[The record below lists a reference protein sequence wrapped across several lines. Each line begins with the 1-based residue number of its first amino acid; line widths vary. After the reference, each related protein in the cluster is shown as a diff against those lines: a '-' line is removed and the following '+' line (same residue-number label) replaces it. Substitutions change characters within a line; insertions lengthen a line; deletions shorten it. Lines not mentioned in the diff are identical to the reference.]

1 MLYPSYLL
9 TRTSRTRTPTQE
21 LEGLSSHLSWDQK
34 DLSTIFSRVLKQQMI
49 VQGRLGEK
57 SKWKLFL
64 FGNCSTLL
72 WIINLLLSQ
81 SKGTM
86 IIPNS
91 AIKELSF
98 LRWALVPVPIP
109 ANAVSIKYLASS
121 HKWQPNRSVE
131 LYILERVCDS
141 VVAYLNLLIWPFVA
155 KLMTWPLWT
164 QVELGCFSRR
174 LFPLWP
180 KMRFSLPH
188 YLRGFQDCTWCI
200 WEARAWHQTLWNS
213 SFSSVSLLFCC
224 LHLCL
229 AFSSASDFW
238 STSVK
243 CKL

>member
-1 MLYPSYLL
+1 MLYPSYIL
-9 TRTSRTRTPTQE
+9 TCTSRTSTPTQE
-21 LEGLSSHLSWDQK
+21 LEGLSSRLSWDQK

-49 VQGRLGEK
+49 VQERLGEK
-57 SKWKLFL
+57 RKWKLFL

-131 LYILERVCDS
+131 RYILERVCDS
-141 VVAYLNLLIWPFVA
+141 VVACLNLLVWPFVA

-164 QVELGCFSRR
+164 QVERCCISRR
-174 LFPLWP
+174 LFPLPSDP
-180 KMRFSLPH
+180 KRGSASLTICGAFRTAPGVYEKPEH
-188 YLRGFQDCTWCI
+188 DIRLLVEFKLFQCV
-200 WEARAWHQTLWNS
+200 S
-213 SFSSVSLLFCC
+213 SFLLFTSLLS
-224 LHLCL
+224 L
-229 AFSSASDFW
+229 
-238 STSVK
+238 
-243 CKL
+243 